1 MFEFHVTV
9 PRESNLEEFKRHCA
23 EHKIKYAVLA
33 LGNGERDIMTS
44 VRSENLYTFLDLEN
58 LFPDHVRTK
67 VEVRPNDR
75 YDALYYEAHF
85 DGFVPGLPW
94 AVNTVKKTP
103 LISSTYRSNKYS
115 LKDFTRSANFL
126 ADFYNLPRPEIE
138 QIIYDN
144 NQSWDDAWINCPIL

>member
-33 LGNGERDIMTS
+33 LSNGERDIMTS
-44 VRSENLYTFLDLEN
+44 VQSEYLYTFLDLEN

-67 VEVRPNDR
+67 IEVKPSDR
-75 YDALYYEAHF
+75 YKALYYEAHF

-103 LISSTYRSNKYS
+103 LISSTYRRNMR
-115 LKDFTRSANFL
+115 LVDFTDLVKSI
-126 ADFYNLPRPEIE
+126 ADTCNLPHPEIE

-144 NQSWDDAWINCPIL
+144 NESWDDEWIYCPVL